1 MRKGEDQT
9 AHTIHYTVSVSV
21 NCNTYSLHY
30 TVSVSVNCNTYTDTF
45 FRKIWSLKRKK
56 MNEDYLFSMAAQQV
70 LGLSPEVYMQY
81 VILIVKY
88 LQHSTVKL
96 LFF

>member
-21 NCNTYSLHY
+21 NCNTY
-30 TVSVSVNCNTYTDTF
+30 TDTV

-70 LGLSPEVYMQY
+70 LGLSPEAVSYTH
-81 VILIVKY
+81 LT
-88 LQHSTVKL
+88 LPTSSTV
-96 LFF
+96 